1 MDSRSLLAAAHFARI
16 LASVQSAV
24 ILLERGLLSQ
34 AKAVLRMALE
44 SLFALAAIHM
54 KRELAVPMAMTQ
66 LADKRTIADR
76 MLQWSDPELKAEVAA
91 HADEAELK
99 ILIGSRARELKTFE
113 LAQAAGMTDW
123 YLSLYAILSFPTHGA
138 ISDLVAH
145 LVIDDSGQIVAMKN
159 EAEIEKQ
166 TAAWAYSIEIEIKAA
181 ESFAEVFQLDSQ
193 SFPTYKK
200 ELHALSSGA
209 EV

>member
-1 MDSRSLLAAAHFARI
+1 MDSRLLLAAAHFARI

-54 KRELAVPMAMTQ
+54 KPELAVPMAMTQ

-76 MLQWSDPELKAEVAA
+76 MLQWSAPELKAEVAA

-113 LAQAAGMTDW
+113 LAQAAGMT
-123 YLSLYAILSFPTHGA
+123 G
-138 ISDLVAH
+138 
-145 LVIDDSGQIVAMKN
+145 
-159 EAEIEKQ
+159 
-166 TAAWAYSIEIEIKAA
+166 TAA
-181 ESFAEVFQLDSQ
+181 
-193 SFPTYKK
+193 PTRSAP
-200 ELHALSSGA
+200 EADG
-209 EV
+209 